1 MRKVHVKLKGLQ
13 YKMLFRYT
21 LQFMVKVNIDFN
33 GIQID
38 DVFELNG
45 KMLRVNSGCILYE

>member
-21 LQFMVKVNIDFN
+21 LQFMAKVNIDFN

-45 KMLRVNSGCILYE
+45 KMLRVKSGCILYE